1 MQSRFR
7 LFGHPVHPM
16 IIAYP
21 VAFYTGT
28 LAAYIV
34 YGANADRF
42 WLKMAIALNI
52 AGVGMAVIAAL
63 PGFIDWLLAIPSGHP
78 AKRTGLKHAGLN
90 VIWLALFAIAL
101 VVYAP
106 KWNVGAP
113 SASTGIILTAIGVGA
128 TILAGSRD
136 GSSCRTT
143 TSGCAWRRRAASEGS
158 SARAKRSK
166 RRSPDAPR
174 DDWLCRGRDS
184 NPHILSDSGF

>member
-1 MQSRFR
+1 MEGPSSEKGRAKINRMLLGWVCLLGRREAGMQSRFR

-90 VIWLALFAIAL
+90 VISLALFAIAL

-128 TILAGSRD
+128 TILAGFQGWKLVQDHHVGVRMETA
-136 GSSCRTT
+136 SSE
-143 TSGCAWRRRAASEGS
+143 RRLKRAS
-158 SARAKRSK
+158 
-166 RRSPDAPR
+166 
-174 DDWLCRGRDS
+174 
-184 NPHILSDSGF
+184 